1 MIKQRRGLWVCI
13 CSLWPGAGE
22 LCMGFRKQG
31 VSIMVAFWGLIA
43 LAIATEQA
51 YLIMGLPIIWF
62 YSFFNVHNLKNLS
75 EEEFYSLEDNY
86 LFHAEKLIDNPTGF
100 TKQYRNVV
108 AVILIAVGSLMLIK
122 CMVSMACE
130 YLPWVIAR
138 IISGVLNFIPQ
149 IAIALGIIYLGFY
162 LIQGKKKEL
171 DAEGRKENAK
181 DFQKH
186 GEHTEFEFWKDEME
200 MQETMTEDKGYENED
215 TNKDTNKDT
224 YKDINEDTNQ
234 DMNGNRKGNKDSHN
248 ESSTDE
254 PKGINDKNEEQEGG
268 DQNADA

>member
-1 MIKQRRGLWVCI
+1 
-13 CSLWPGAGE
+13 
-22 LCMGFRKQG
+22 MGFRKQG

-149 IAIALGIIYLGFY
+149 IAISLGIIYLGFY

-171 DAEGRKENAK
+171 DAEGRKENAE
-181 DFQKH
+181 DFQNH

-234 DMNGNRKGNKDSHN
+234 DMNGKRKGNKDSHN